1 MNDINSLLIPKQIIR
16 SNRKSISLIVNK
28 SGELIVRAPLFC
40 KDKLIF
46 DFINKKAK
54 WIIAKKSELAK
65 NDKYSPLTFTKEETI
80 YIIGKPYKIVLL
92 PIKRV
97 KLKDDEIF
105 VPNLNP
111 MMSLKN
117 WLIKLAKVHV
127 TNTVAEYSKKYN
139 LKYTSISITSART
152 RWGSCSYKN
161 HLNFTYRLVMC
172 PQVVIEYI
180 VIHELC
186 HTLEKNHSK
195 QFWNR
200 VESLC
205 PDYKTCEKWLKD
217 NRRIM
222 DVI

>member
-16 SNRKSISLIVNK
+16 SNRKSISLIINR

-40 KDKLIF
+40 KDKPIF

-54 WIIAKKSELAK
+54 WIITKKNELAK
-65 NDKYSPLTFTKEETI
+65 NDIYAPLTFSKEETI

-92 PIKRV
+92 PIKQV

-105 VPNLNP
+105 VPNSNP
-111 MMSLKN
+111 MLTLKK

-127 TNTVAEYSKKYN
+127 ANTVAEYSKKYN
-139 LKYTSISITSART
+139 LKYASISITSART

-161 HLNFTYRLVMC
+161 HLNFSYKLVMC
-172 PQVVIEYI
+172 PQAVIDYI

-186 HTLEKNHSK
+186 HTIEKNHSK

-200 VESLC
+200 VESFC
-205 PDYKTCEKWLKD
+205 PEYNMCEKWLKD
-217 NRRIM
+217 NRRII

>member
-1 MNDINSLLIPKQIIR
+1 MNDINELLIPKQIIR
-16 SNRKSISLIVNK
+16 SNRKSISLIVNR

-54 WIIAKKSELAK
+54 WIITKKSELAQ
-65 NDKYSPLTFTKEETI
+65 NDIYSPLTFTKDETI

-97 KLKDDEIF
+97 QLKENEIF

-111 MMSLKN
+111 MISLKN
-117 WLIKLAKVHV
+117 WLIKLAKTHV
-127 TNTVAEYSKKYN
+127 AKTVAEFSKKYN
-139 LKYTSISITSART
+139 LKYTGISITSART

-161 HLNFTYRLVMC
+161 HLNFSYKLIMC
-172 PQVVIEYI
+172 PQQVIDYI

-186 HTLEKNHSK
+186 HTIEKNHSK
-195 QFWNR
+195 RFWNR
-200 VESLC
+200 VEEFC
-205 PDYKTCEKWLKD
+205 TNYKTCEKWLKQ
-217 NRRIM
+217 NRRII